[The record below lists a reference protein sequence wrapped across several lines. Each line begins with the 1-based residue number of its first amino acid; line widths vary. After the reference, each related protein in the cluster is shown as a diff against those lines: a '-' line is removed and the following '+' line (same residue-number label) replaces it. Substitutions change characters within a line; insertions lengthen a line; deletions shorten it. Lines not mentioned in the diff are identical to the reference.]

1 MSIWRDWKMK
11 ERLFEM
17 LEKPKQFLRD
27 NEKLILE
34 KDGVSVVL
42 YNDGEKL
49 SVYEEK
55 IDIKPIN

>member
-1 MSIWRDWKMK
+1 MINIWRGWKMK

-34 KDGVSVVL
+34 KDGIRVVL
-42 YNDGEKL
+42 NNDGEEL
-49 SVYEEK
+49 SIYEEE
-55 IDIKPIN
+55 IS

>member
-1 MSIWRDWKMK
+1 MK

-34 KDGVSVVL
+34 KDGVSVGL